1 MSSWSDAQLHNTGKQ
16 QPRDVTHELV
26 VLRNP
31 DEASHKNSA
40 SSVEGN
46 YTQLKSIRGPTGN
59 YQQLVYKQDGSKCN
73 DDKKKETTPK
83 ESKSGKECEMKTEQS
98 QCKQMEQQPY
108 NRDHRKENKTD
119 AKTSPKKSCAIR
131 IIAAMSVLSLLLA
144 TVALVGVVVILV
156 QEYPGGGD
164 QSKQAL
170 EAAMLNLQGQNA
182 LEEKLLALLK
192 EQNTTSAKIDMF
204 LATLNNMAVTAVK
217 RSEFDQ
223 LSTTVESIER
233 TTVSKTVFNELASS
247 SVNKTVFNE
256 LALSSVN
263 KTVFDEL
270 ASSHDSHN
278 SSAQESFS
286 ELTHRLNNLS
296 STVNNLHVKPFLNCH
311 TQIFTSSQTLLNS
324 DTVFTTLFDT
334 PSYYVNRT
342 VSYLNNTNVFLC
354 YHT

>member
-1 MSSWSDAQLHNTGKQ
+1 MASWSEAQSHKTGKR
-16 QPRDVTHELV
+16 QPREVTHELV
-26 VLRNP
+26 VLHNP
-31 DEASHKNSA
+31 EEASHKNSA

-46 YTQLKSIRGPTGN
+46 YTQLKNSRGPTGN

-73 DDKKKETTPK
+73 DDEKKETIHKVP
-83 ESKSGKECEMKTEQS
+83 KSGKEYEMKTERS

-108 NRDHRKENKTD
+108 NRDHRKENKTV

-131 IIAAMSVLSLLLA
+131 IIAAMSVLSVLLA
-144 TVALVGVVVILV
+144 TVALVGVLVILV

-204 LATLNNMAVTAVK
+204 LATLNNIEVTAVN

-223 LSTTVESIER
+223 LSTTV
-233 TTVSKTVFNELASS
+233 
-247 SVNKTVFNE
+247 
-256 LALSSVN
+256 
-263 KTVFDEL
+263 
-270 ASSHDSHN
+270 DSNN

-286 ELTHRLNNLS
+286 ELTDRLNNLS
-296 STVNNLHVKPFLNCH
+296 STVNNLYVKPFQNCH
-311 TQIFTSSQTLLNS
+311 TQIFTSSQTLQNS
-324 DTVFTTLFDT
+324 DTVFTTLFNT
-334 PSYYVNRT
+334 SSYYVNRT
-342 VSYLNNTNVFLC
+342 VSYFNNTNVFLC

>member
-1 MSSWSDAQLHNTGKQ
+1 MSSWSEAQLHNTGKQ

-83 ESKSGKECEMKTEQS
+83 ESKSGKECEMKTERS
-98 QCKQMEQQPY
+98 QCEQMEQQPN
-108 NRDHRKENKTD
+108 NRDHRKEIKTD
-119 AKTSPKKSCAIR
+119 AKTSHKKSCAIK

-170 EAAMLNLQGQNA
+170 EPAMLDLQGQKEN
-182 LEEKLLALLK
+182 LVALLK

-204 LATLNNMAVTAVK
+204 FATLNNIAMTAVN

-223 LSTTVESIER
+223 LSTTVKSIER

-247 SVNKTVFNE
+247 SVNKTVF
-256 LALSSVN
+256 
-263 KTVFDEL
+263 DEL
-270 ASSHDSHN
+270 ASSHDSYN
-278 SSAQESFS
+278 SYAQESFS
-286 ELTHRLNNLS
+286 ELTHQLNSLS
-296 STVNNLHVKPFLNCH
+296 STVNNLHVNPFLNCH

-342 VSYLNNTNVFLC
+342 VSYLNNTYVFLC